1 MDFFFDDLTSPS
13 ASRSRHEDPQMTSGH
28 RVTLGTG
35 DEQINMTEDTD
46 LARGR
51 SSGTNM
57 TESQGQQ
64 NSSSIEDISR
74 RAQELVEKINDSRN
88 TDQKVLDSFQEKLV
102 KKVTEVC
109 QQMKD
114 HMYTIYEENSN
125 EMQLKLQELSGVLES
140 CTKLNNELSEA
151 SQALASLRG
160 GAGH

>member
-1 MDFFFDDLTSPS
+1 
-13 ASRSRHEDPQMTSGH
+13 MTSGH

>member
-1 MDFFFDDLTSPS
+1 MSIICPCFT
-13 ASRSRHEDPQMTSGH
+13 DPQMTSGH